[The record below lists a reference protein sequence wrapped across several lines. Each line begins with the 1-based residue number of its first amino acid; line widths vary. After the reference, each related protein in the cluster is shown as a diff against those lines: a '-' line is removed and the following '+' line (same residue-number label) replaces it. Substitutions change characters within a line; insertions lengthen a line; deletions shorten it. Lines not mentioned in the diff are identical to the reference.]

1 MEFQEHEDI
10 LGQPTLPIVPKET
23 GGSYFTVTKSIF
35 ALIVLLGL
43 YVVGM
48 RIRREVLIWRE
59 KAYKLEN
66 RRRHG
71 IPDTDRRPFNVAYA
85 AARRDREE
93 ANTSQKPKRALS
105 RPVQQQ
111 QQIDSREPQGLTNR
125 SNRLASVAVPGAFVP
140 AYLATPAPRDSMA
153 APSMPSPSRSAH
165 TDLSSHKRTIS
176 ASTRSWRH
184 EAESD
189 YNTHDLTSEG
199 DITRDA
205 VYGGDSSPQKMSDI
219 DEDMEWVPSN
229 NHHHKRSAAKRPYA
243 DGEDLGSDED
253 EGVREKRQRK
263 VSLDHSVTMVD
274 VGNGRMEVDEDEY
287 DDDDDEDEV
296 PEITWP
302 TVGSKRGRAD
312 AASTFGDDSE
322 NEDDTKSLR
331 RHRKKRQMGS
341 RRHSSIGGIFDSKK
355 RGREDDE
362 PTPSEAGTVPRRSKK
377 NKKGVPEDA
386 ELWSISSSGRRPRKR
401 QIGEEWESNGIRYK
415 IGPNGQRLRQ
425 ALVKKARSKFTM
437 PKDSNHP
444 DRNANLEVYVETWLS
459 EAEYKEAKDGR
470 LLAWQE
476 AAKYASN
483 ETENLALDTS
493 TARST
498 PSRPGKNL
506 LWQSTNN
513 TPLGSP
519 IVPGSPLDSPSDIT
533 SIRPKGVRTPG
544 RYSMGVATRANPF
557 EKPAAS
563 TRRIVSTSLANSISG
578 PANTTSTSLADKTN
592 GKEGGDAAYVR
603 PRNLSKWEKQ
613 EVEAQAI
620 ARLRALK
627 QAESDAA
634 EKEKKEKER
643 VEKERLEKAER
654 DRKEKEAA
662 AAAAAAPPPKIPTIT
677 VTQPSTDSTKPAA
690 SSGGFS
696 FRPAPSTNG
705 TAATPASTPSTS
717 TPAAPTSNL
726 FGPPKTATPATPQAE
741 APKPSGGLFNFKPAA
756 PAAPSAPAASS
767 TPTAATAPSGFSFA
781 PPSSSTP
788 ASTTAPSNLF
798 GPQSG
803 DKKDQSQQPAGG
815 FFSKPAGTTATPAAS
830 TPAAPSGFSFGP
842 APSTSGAAPASTPAA
857 AASTTTA
864 PSAAKGFNFAFGPSK
879 SSEPPAA
886 PARSSLAG
894 ALGSGAA
901 PQPAASAPS
910 TSGGAPASGSGSNS
924 LFSFKTTGATTP
936 AASTPAA
943 GTTAQGSK
951 SGFAF
956 NAAGGAGSGSA
967 FGPARA
973 PSTSVFGSTPAA
985 SSPFGATPTA
995 PSPFG
1000 TTSAAAPS
1008 KPTAFGTT
1016 PTPAVAAG
1024 TSSTGFSFGSAGQ
1037 DKAKEG
1043 SAAAAAKPASAFA
1056 GFGGASSGTS
1066 AFGGAS
1072 GSTTANPFGAP
1083 PSTNAFG
1090 STNGTGNVFGTKPAT
1105 NGTSNEAPKFA
1116 FSTGAGTS
1124 TTTPK
1129 PSGFT
1134 FGTSGAT
1141 GTSTTTP
1148 AGKPSYCLWNDNVQL

>member
-1 MEFQEHEDI
+1 MEFQEHKDI
-10 LGQPTLPIVPKET
+10 LGQPTLPIVPKDT
-23 GGSYFTVTKSIF
+23 GSSYFTVTKSIF

-105 RPVQQQ
+105 RPVQRQQ
-111 QQIDSREPQGLTNR
+111 QQNDSREPQGLTNR
-125 SNRLASVAVPGAFVP
+125 SNRLASVAIPGASVP

-165 TDLSSHKRTIS
+165 TDLSSHKRTVS
-176 ASTRSWRH
+176 ASMRSWRY

-189 YNTHDLTSEG
+189 YNTHNLTLEG
-199 DITRDA
+199 DSTRDA

-219 DEDMEWVPSN
+219 DEDMDGLLP
-229 NHHHKRSAAKRPYA
+229 KRPYA

-253 EGVREKRQRK
+253 EGVREKRQCK
-263 VSLDHSVTMVD
+263 VSLDHSATMVD
-274 VGNGRMEVDEDEY
+274 VGNGGMEVDEDEY
-287 DDDDDEDEV
+287 NDDEDQV

-331 RHRKKRQMGS
+331 RHRKKCQMGS

-355 RGREDDE
+355 RGREEDE
-362 PTPSEAGTVPRRSKK
+362 PIPSGAGTVPRRSKK

-476 AAKYASN
+476 AAKYASS
-483 ETENLALDTS
+483 ETENLSLNTS

-506 LWQSTNN
+506 LWQSTNS
-513 TPLGSP
+513 TPLGSL
-519 IVPGSPLDSPSDIT
+519 IVPGSPLDSPSDIM

-592 GKEGGDAAYVR
+592 GKEGGDTAYVR

-634 EKEKKEKER
+634 EKEKRKRREWKR
-643 VEKERLEKAER
+643 RDLKRLR
-654 DRKEKEAA
+654 GTGRGRRLL
-662 AAAAAAPPPKIPTIT
+662 PPPKIPTIT

-696 FRPAPSTNG
+696 FGPAPSTNG

-726 FGPPKTATPATPQAE
+726 FGPPKTATSATPAASQAE

-767 TPTAATAPSGFSFA
+767 SPTAATAPSGFSFA

-798 GPQSG
+798 GPPSG
-803 DKKDQSQQPAGG
+803 EKKDQPQQPAGG
-815 FFSKPAGTTATPAAS
+815 FFSKPAGATTPVAAS

-842 APSTSGAAPASTPAA
+842 APSTSEAAPASTPAA
-857 AASTTTA
+857 TASSTPA
-864 PSAAKGFNFAFGPSK
+864 PGAAKGFNFA
-879 SSEPPAA
+879 
-886 PARSSLAG
+886 
-894 ALGSGAA
+894 
-901 PQPAASAPS
+901 
-910 TSGGAPASGSGSNS
+910 
-924 LFSFKTTGATTP
+924 
-936 AASTPAA
+936 
-943 GTTAQGSK
+943 
-951 SGFAF
+951 
-956 NAAGGAGSGSA
+956 
-967 FGPARA
+967 
-973 PSTSVFGSTPAA
+973 
-985 SSPFGATPTA
+985 
-995 PSPFG
+995 
-1000 TTSAAAPS
+1000 
-1008 KPTAFGTT
+1008 
-1016 PTPAVAAG
+1016 
-1024 TSSTGFSFGSAGQ
+1024 
-1037 DKAKEG
+1037 
-1043 SAAAAAKPASAFA
+1043 
-1056 GFGGASSGTS
+1056 
-1066 AFGGAS
+1066 
-1072 GSTTANPFGAP
+1072 
-1083 PSTNAFG
+1083 
-1090 STNGTGNVFGTKPAT
+1090 
-1105 NGTSNEAPKFA
+1105 
-1116 FSTGAGTS
+1116 
-1124 TTTPK
+1124 
-1129 PSGFT
+1129 
-1134 FGTSGAT
+1134 
-1141 GTSTTTP
+1141 
-1148 AGKPSYCLWNDNVQL
+1148 